1 MCSSDLNTT
10 SIDELA
16 QRVKAA
22 GVTTVDGDVVGDSSR
37 YDDEWYPPSWPKS
50 IRFTEG
56 GPVSALLVNDARE
69 TPNKAS
75 ADPSVGAA
83 TVFIGA
89 LRAAGIEV
97 RGRARSGTA
106 PAGTASIAGLD
117 SHPLSDVVAEMLT
130 TSDNTTAE
138 LLLKEIGR
146 VGKQRGTRDDGIAV
160 MLQRLTSWGVPL
172 DGVEFHDGSGLSDD
186 NRTTCAAI
194 GALLDRYSLDDPLVA
209 GLPVA
214 GAPGGTLEIGRAH
227 V

>member
-1 MCSSDLNTT
+1 MCSSDL
-10 SIDELA
+10 
-16 QRVKAA
+16 
-22 GVTTVDGDVVGDSSR
+22 
-37 YDDEWYPPSWPKS
+37 
-50 IRFTEG
+50 
-56 GPVSALLVNDARE
+56 
-69 TPNKAS
+69 
-75 ADPSVGAA
+75 
-83 TVFIGA
+83 
-89 LRAAGIEV
+89 
-97 RGRARSGTA
+97 
-106 PAGTASIAGLD
+106 
-117 SHPLSDVVAEMLT
+117 AEMLT

-214 GAPGGTLEIGRAH
+214 GATGGTLANAFIGTALEGQLRAKTGTLSNYSDGPGGKPGAKALSGYLPVAGGGSIRFTLVLNGATITDGSGIGTIQDDHTVRGGTGWGAEFAKLCNKPLFVFDQDKNGWFMWDGEHDTWIRRDRKTH